1 METQAAVTQISQ
13 ETARNKNYPEKGN
26 ASLYQKDPT
35 AFRISHLCEMLET
48 YLEMEQVAEVYQ
60 AYLFGAEAH
69 DGQVRQTGE
78 PYIYHPLAVA
88 RILAE
93 MHMDQKSIISAI
105 LHDVI
110 EDTPFAKDQVEKRFG
125 EEVAELVDGVSKL
138 THIEFASKAEA
149 QAENFRKMM
158 LAMVKDIRVI
168 LIKLADR
175 LHNMR
180 TLGIMRP
187 DKRRR
192 IARET
197 LEIYAPIAHR
207 LGMNRMRLELEDL
220 GFVAM
225 YPERYRV
232 IDENVK
238 KARGNRKEI
247 VSKLEESILERMRQE
262 GLVGRVIGREKH
274 LFSIYNKMK
283 NKQLSF
289 SEVMD
294 VYALRIVVSSV
305 DMCYRVLGA
314 VHNLYKPVPGKFK
327 DYIAIP
333 KSNGYQSLHS
343 VLFSPYGVAIEVQI
357 RTEDMDRVAEA
368 GIAAHWL
375 YKNDDEAASNSAQV
389 RARRWLHDLLE
400 LQQHAGN
407 SMEFLEN
414 VKIDL
419 FPDEVYVFTPEGE
432 IMEMPRGATA
442 VDFAYAVHTDVGNQC
457 VAAKVDR
464 QLVPLRTKLLTGQTV
479 EIITAPTAS
488 PNPIWM
494 DFVFTAKARTNIRH
508 YLHQL
513 HHDEAEELGKRL
525 LNKCLAVHGTSI
537 DVIPEDEVQLV
548 SEEQGFVSISDMY
561 CALGLGNHVP
571 IVVALAL
578 SQIRKKMGERT
589 GSNKDE
595 ELKSQPLAIKG
606 TEGAVINYAK
616 CCRPIPG
623 DPILGFITAGRG
635 IVIHTQDC
643 KNVAEFR
650 GKPEKWLDVKWEDD
664 IHGDFP
670 IDINLL
676 VISRRGVLA
685 RVASTIAG
693 MEANIENVNIVE
705 RDGTHSTLSFT
716 VMVENRQHLARI
728 MRELRK
734 MEEVIRIQR
743 INK

>member
-1 METQAAVTQISQ
+1 MEIQVAVTQISQ
-13 ETARNKNYPEKGN
+13 EPTRNNNYPKRGKS
-26 ASLYQKDPT
+26 SLYLEDPT

-60 AYLFGAEAH
+60 AYLLGAEAH
-69 DGQVRQTGE
+69 DGQTRASGE

-110 EDTPFAKDQVEKRFG
+110 EDTKYDKELIESRFG
-125 EEVAELVDGVSKL
+125 SEVADLVDGVSKL
-138 THIEFASKAEA
+138 THMEFATKAEA

-168 LIKLADR
+168 IIKLADR

-197 LEIYAPIAHR
+197 LEIYAPIANR
-207 LGMNRMRLELEDL
+207 LGMNRIRLELEDL
-220 GFVAM
+220 GFLAM
-225 YPERYRV
+225 YPTRYRV
-232 IDENVK
+232 IDDNVK

-247 VSKLEESILERMRQE
+247 VSKLEESISERMRQE
-262 GLVGRVIGREKH
+262 ALIARVIGREKH

-283 NKQLSF
+283 MKQLSF
-289 SEVMD
+289 NEVMD
-294 VYALRIVVSSV
+294 VYALRIVVNSV
-305 DMCYRVLGA
+305 DMCYRVLGS

-343 VLFSPYGVAIEVQI
+343 VLFTPYGVAVEVQI

-375 YKNDDEAASNSAQV
+375 YKDDDDAASNSAQV

-407 SMEFLEN
+407 SIEFLEN

-419 FPDEVYVFTPEGE
+419 FPDEVYLFTPDGE
-432 IMEMPRGATA
+432 IMAMPRGATA

-464 QLVPLRTKLLTGQTV
+464 QLVPLRTKLLNGQTV
-479 EIITAPTAS
+479 EIITTPTAS

-508 YLHQL
+508 YLHHLQ
-513 HHDEAEELGKRL
+513 HDEAEELGKRL

-537 DVIPEDEVQLV
+537 DVIPEEEVQLV
-548 SEEQGFVSISDMY
+548 SEEQGFVSTGDMY
-561 CALGLGNHVP
+561 CALGLGNHIP

-578 SQIRKKMGERT
+578 TQIRKKMGDRSI
-589 GSNKDE
+589 GDDE
-595 ELKSQPLAIKG
+595 LITQPLGIKG

-643 KNVAEFR
+643 KNVAEFKD
-650 GKPEKWLDVKWEDD
+650 KPEKWIDVKWEDD

-670 IDINLL
+670 IDISLL
-676 VISRRGVLA
+676 VRSKRGVLA
-685 RVASTIAG
+685 RVAATIAD
-693 MEANIENVNIVE
+693 MEANIENVNIDE
-705 RDGTHSTLSFT
+705 RDGVHSTLNFA
-716 VMVENRQHLARI
+716 VLVENRQHLARI

>member
-1 METQAAVTQISQ
+1 METLVAVTQISQ
-13 ETARNKNYPEKGN
+13 EMHRNKNSPDSAK
-26 ASLYQKDPT
+26 SHLYQLDPT

-69 DGQVRQTGE
+69 DGQSRATGE

-110 EDTPFAKDQVEKRFG
+110 EDTRFAKAQIESRFG
-125 EEVAELVDGVSKL
+125 PEVAELVDGVSKL
-138 THIEFASKAEA
+138 TNIEFSSKAEA

-168 LIKLADR
+168 IIKLADR

-180 TLGIMRP
+180 TLGVMRP

-197 LEIYAPIAHR
+197 LEIYSPIANR
-207 LGMNRMRLELEDL
+207 LGMNRIRLELEDL
-220 GFVAM
+220 GFLAM
-225 YPERYRV
+225 YPSRYRV
-232 IDENVK
+232 LDENVK
-238 KARGNRKEI
+238 KARGNRNEI
-247 VSKLEESILERMRQE
+247 ISKLEEAILERMRQE
-262 GLVGRVIGREKH
+262 ALIGRVIGREKH

-283 NKQLSF
+283 IKQLSF

-294 VYALRIVVSSV
+294 VYALRIVVNSV
-305 DMCYRVLGA
+305 DMCYRILGA

-343 VLFSPYGVAIEVQI
+343 VLISPFGVAIEVQI

-375 YKNDDEAASNSAQV
+375 YKDDDEAASNSAQV

-407 SMEFLEN
+407 SIEFLEN

-419 FPDEVYVFTPEGE
+419 FPDEVYLFTPGGD

-464 QLVPLRTKLLTGQTV
+464 QLVPLRTKLLNGQTV
-479 EIITAPTAS
+479 EVITAPNAK

-494 DFVFTAKARTNIRH
+494 DFVFT
-508 YLHQL
+508 Q
-513 HHDEAEELGKRL
+513 KR
-525 LNKCLAVHGTSI
+525 
-537 DVIPEDEVQLV
+537 
-548 SEEQGFVSISDMY
+548 
-561 CALGLGNHVP
+561 VP
-571 IVVALAL
+571 IFVIFYI
-578 SQIRKKMGERT
+578 SYNMTK
-589 GSNKDE
+589 
-595 ELKSQPLAIKG
+595 LKS
-606 TEGAVINYAK
+606 
-616 CCRPIPG
+616 
-623 DPILGFITAGRG
+623 
-635 IVIHTQDC
+635 
-643 KNVAEFR
+643 
-650 GKPEKWLDVKWEDD
+650 
-664 IHGDFP
+664 
-670 IDINLL
+670 
-676 VISRRGVLA
+676 
-685 RVASTIAG
+685 
-693 MEANIENVNIVE
+693 
-705 RDGTHSTLSFT
+705 
-716 VMVENRQHLARI
+716 
-728 MRELRK
+728 
-734 MEEVIRIQR
+734 
-743 INK
+743 

>member
-1 METQAAVTQISQ
+1 MTQISQ

-26 ASLYQKDPT
+26 AALYQKDPT

-220 GFVAM
+220 GFLAM

-232 IDENVK
+232 INENVK

-247 VSKLEESILERMRQE
+247 VSKLEESVLQRMRQE

-294 VYALRIVVSSV
+294 VYALRIVVNSV

-333 KSNGYQSLHS
+333 KSNGYQALHS

-375 YKNDDEAASNSAQV
+375 YKNDDGAASNSAQV

-419 FPDEVYVFTPEGE
+419 FPDEVYVFTPGGD

-479 EIITAPTAS
+479 EIITAQTAS

-537 DVIPEDEVQLV
+537 DVTPEDEVQLV

-561 CALGLGNHVP
+561 CALGLGNHIP

-589 GSNKDE
+589 GGSSED
-595 ELKSQPLAIKG
+595 ELKAQPLAIKG

-650 GKPEKWLDVKWEDD
+650 DKPEKWLDVKWEED
-664 IHGDFP
+664 IQGDFP

-676 VISRRGVLA
+676 VISKRGVLA

>member
-1 METQAAVTQISQ
+1 MTQISQ
-13 ETARNKNYPEKGN
+13 EPARNKNYPDRGKS
-26 ASLYQKDPT
+26 SLYQEDPT

-69 DGQVRQTGE
+69 NGQRRATGE

-110 EDTPFAKDQVEKRFG
+110 EDTRFAKEQVESRFG
-125 EEVAELVDGVSKL
+125 TEVAELVDGVSKL
-138 THIEFASKAEA
+138 THMEFATKAEA

-168 LIKLADR
+168 IIKLADR

-197 LEIYAPIAHR
+197 LEIYSPIANR
-207 LGMNRMRLELEDL
+207 LGMNRIRLELEDL
-220 GFVAM
+220 GFLAM
-225 YPERYRV
+225 YPQRYRV
-232 IDENVK
+232 LDENVK

-262 GLVGRVIGREKH
+262 SLIGRVIGREKH

-283 NKQLSF
+283 TKQLSF

-294 VYALRIVVSSV
+294 VYALRIVVNSV

-343 VLFSPYGVAIEVQI
+343 VLISPYGVAIEVQI

-375 YKNDDEAASNSAQV
+375 YKDDGDAASNSAQV

-407 SMEFLEN
+407 SIEFLEN

-419 FPDEVYVFTPEGE
+419 FPEEVYVFTPGGE
-432 IMEMPRGATA
+432 IMPMPRGATA

-457 VAAKVDR
+457 VAAKVNR
-464 QLVPLRTKLLTGQTV
+464 QLVPLRTKLLNGQTV
-479 EIITAPTAS
+479 EIITAPEAS

-494 DFVFTAKARTNIRH
+494 DFAFTAKARTNIRH
-508 YLHQL
+508 FLHQL

-525 LNKCLAVHGTSI
+525 INKCLAVHGTSI
-537 DVIPEDEVQLV
+537 DVISEEDVQLV

-561 CALGLGNHVP
+561 CAVGLGNHIP

-578 SQIRKKMGERT
+578 AQIRKKMSDRT
-589 GSNKDE
+589 GNED
-595 ELKSQPLAIKG
+595 ELKPQPLAIKG

-623 DPILGFITAGRG
+623 DPILGFITSGRG

-650 GKPEKWLDVKWEDD
+650 DKPEKWLDVKWEDN

-670 IDINLL
+670 VDINLL
-676 VISRRGVLA
+676 VTSRRGVLA
-685 RVASTIAG
+685 RVASTIAD

-705 RDGTHSTLSFT
+705 RDGLHSTLSFA
-716 VMVENRQHLARI
+716 VLVENRQHLARI
-728 MRELRK
+728 MRQLRK

>member
-1 METQAAVTQISQ
+1 MTQTSQ
-13 ETARNKNYPEKGN
+13 EKPQSKTFLDKGS

-69 DGQVRQTGE
+69 DGQRRATGE
-78 PYIYHPLAVA
+78 AYIYHPLAVA

-110 EDTPFAKDQVEKRFG
+110 EDTPFAKEQVESRFG
-125 EEVAELVDGVSKL
+125 KEVAELVDGVSKL

-180 TLGIMRP
+180 TLGVMRP
-187 DKRRR
+187 DKKRR

-197 LEIYAPIAHR
+197 LEIYAPIANR
-207 LGMNRMRLELEDL
+207 LGMNRIRLELEDL
-220 GFVAM
+220 GFMAM
-225 YPERYRV
+225 YPNRYRV
-232 IDENVK
+232 LSENVR
-238 KARGNRKEI
+238 KARGNRNEI
-247 VSKLEESILERMRQE
+247 ISKLEDAVMQRMRQE
-262 GLVGRVIGREKH
+262 GMVGRVIGREKH
-274 LFSIYNKMK
+274 LFSIYKKMK
-283 NKQLSF
+283 KKQLSF

-294 VYALRIVVSSV
+294 VYALRIIVNSV

-368 GIAAHWL
+368 GIAAHWV
-375 YKNDDEAASNSAQV
+375 YKTKDESISNNAQV

-419 FPDEVYVFTPEGE
+419 FPDEVYVFTPRGD
-432 IMEMPRGATA
+432 IMELPRGATA

-464 QLVPLRTKLLTGQTV
+464 QLVPLRTQLNTGQTV
-479 EIITAPTAS
+479 EIITAPTGT

-537 DVIPEDEVQLV
+537 DVTPEEEIKQV
-548 SEEQGFVSISDMY
+548 SIEQGFTSVSEMY

-578 SQIRKKMGERT
+578 SQIRKKMGQRT
-589 GSNKDE
+589 GKDDE

-616 CCRPIPG
+616 CCHPIPG

-643 KNVAEFR
+643 KNVADFR
-650 GKPEKWLDVKWEDD
+650 DKPEKWVDVKWEDD
-664 IHGDFP
+664 VQGEFP
-670 IDINLL
+670 IDIELL
-676 VISRRGVLA
+676 VRSKRGVLA
-685 RVASTIAG
+685 RVASTIAD
-693 MEANIENVNIVE
+693 MEANIENVNIIE
-705 RDGTHSTLSFT
+705 RDGLHSTLTFT
-716 VMVENRQHLARI
+716 LMVSNRVHLARI

-734 MEEVIRIQR
+734 KEEVLR
-743 INK
+743 INRMNKK

>member
-13 ETARNKNYPEKGN
+13 ETPQNKHYPERGN

-69 DGQVRQTGE
+69 DGQIRKTGE

-93 MHMDQKSIISAI
+93 MHMDQKSVISAI

-180 TLGIMRP
+180 TLGVMRP

-197 LEIYAPIAHR
+197 LEIYGPIAHR

-220 GFVAM
+220 GFLAM
-225 YPERYRV
+225 YPQRYRV
-232 IDENVK
+232 LNENVK
-238 KARGNRKEI
+238 KARGNRNEI
-247 VSKLEESILERMRQE
+247 VGKLEESILERMRQE
-262 GLVGRVIGREKH
+262 ALIGRVIGREKH

-289 SEVMD
+289 NEVMD
-294 VYALRIVVSSV
+294 VYALRIVVNSV

-375 YKNDDEAASNSAQV
+375 YKNDDDSASNSAQV

-479 EIITAPTAS
+479 EIITAPAAT

-513 HHDEAEELGKRL
+513 HHDEAEELGRRL

-537 DVIPEDEVQLV
+537 DVIPEDDVQLV

-561 CALGLGNHVP
+561 CALGLGNHIP

-589 GSNKDE
+589 GKESEE
-595 ELKSQPLAIKG
+595 ELRTQPLAIKG

-650 GKPEKWLDVKWEDD
+650 DKPEKWLDVKWEDN
-664 IHGDFP
+664 IQGDFP

-676 VISRRGVLA
+676 VVSKRGVLA

-716 VMVENRQHLARI
+716 VLVENRQHLAKI

-743 INK
+743 MNK

>member
-1 METQAAVTQISQ
+1 VTQISQ
-13 ETARNKNYPEKGN
+13 ETTRNKNYPDRGKS
-26 ASLYQKDPT
+26 SLYQQDPT

-69 DGQVRQTGE
+69 DGQSRASGE

-110 EDTPFAKDQVEKRFG
+110 EDTRFAKDQVESRFG
-125 EEVAELVDGVSKL
+125 AEVAELVDGVSKL
-138 THIEFASKAEA
+138 THIEFSSKAEA

-168 LIKLADR
+168 IIKLADR

-197 LEIYAPIAHR
+197 LEIYSPIANR
-207 LGMNRMRLELEDL
+207 LGMNRIRLELEDL
-220 GFVAM
+220 GFLAM
-225 YPERYRV
+225 YPQRYRV
-232 IDENVK
+232 LDENVR

-247 VSKLEESILERMRQE
+247 IRKLEESILERMRQE
-262 GLVGRVIGREKH
+262 ALVGRVIGREKH

-283 NKQLSF
+283 MKQLSF

-294 VYALRIVVSSV
+294 VYALRIVVNSV
-305 DMCYRVLGA
+305 DMCYRILGA

-375 YKNDDEAASNSAQV
+375 YKDDGDAASNNAQV

-400 LQQHAGN
+400 LQQQAGN
-407 SMEFLEN
+407 SIEFLEN

-419 FPDEVYVFTPEGE
+419 FPDEVYVFTPGGE
-432 IMEMPRGATA
+432 IMAMPRGATA

-457 VAAKVDR
+457 VAVKVDR
-464 QLVPLRTKLLTGQTV
+464 QLVPLRTKLLNGQTV
-479 EIITAPTAS
+479 EVITAPNGS

-537 DVIPEDEVQLV
+537 DVVPEEDVQLV

-561 CALGLGNHVP
+561 CAVGLGNHIP

-578 SQIRKKMGERT
+578 AQIRKKMGDRT
-589 GSNKDE
+589 GKEDK
-595 ELKSQPLAIKG
+595 LTTQPFAIKG

-650 GKPEKWLDVKWEDD
+650 NKPEKWLDVKWEDD
-664 IHGDFP
+664 IQGDFP

-676 VISRRGVLA
+676 VTSKRGVLA
-685 RVASTIAG
+685 RVAATIAG
-693 MEANIENVNIVE
+693 MEANIENVNITE
-705 RDGTHSTLSFT
+705 RDGVHSTLSFT

>member
-1 METQAAVTQISQ
+1 LLKCTWI
-13 ETARNKNYPEKGN
+13 
-26 ASLYQKDPT
+26 
-35 AFRISHLCEMLET
+35 
-48 YLEMEQVAEVYQ
+48 
-60 AYLFGAEAH
+60 
-69 DGQVRQTGE
+69 
-78 PYIYHPLAVA
+78 
-88 RILAE
+88 
-93 MHMDQKSIISAI
+93 
-105 LHDVI
+105 
-110 EDTPFAKDQVEKRFG
+110 AKDQVESRFG
-125 EEVAELVDGVSKL
+125 TEVAELVDGVSKL
-138 THIEFASKAEA
+138 THIEFATKAEA

-158 LAMVKDIRVI
+158 LAMAKDIRVI

-180 TLGIMRP
+180 TLDVMRP
-187 DKRRR
+187 EKRRR

-197 LEIYAPIAHR
+197 LEIFSPIANR
-207 LGMNRMRLELEDL
+207 LGMNRIRLELEDL
-220 GFVAM
+220 GFLAM
-225 YPERYRV
+225 YPQRYRV
-232 IDENVK
+232 LDENVK
-238 KARGNRKEI
+238 KARGNRNEI

-262 GLVGRVIGREKH
+262 GLIGRVIGREKH

-283 NKQLSF
+283 MKQLSF

-294 VYALRIVVSSV
+294 VYAIRIIVNSV
-305 DMCYRVLGA
+305 DMCYRALGA

-343 VLFSPYGVAIEVQI
+343 VLFSPYGVAVEVQI

-375 YKNDDEAASNSAQV
+375 YKNDDDATSNSTQV
-389 RARRWLHDLLE
+389 RARRWLHNLLE

-464 QLVPLRTKLLTGQTV
+464 QLVPLRTKLFTGQTV
-479 EIITAPTAS
+479 EIITAPNAS

-513 HHDEAEELGKRL
+513 HHDDAEELGKRL

-537 DVIPEDEVQLV
+537 DVIPKEDVQLV

-561 CALGLGNHVP
+561 CALGLGNHIP

-578 SQIRKKMGERT
+578 AQIHKKMGERT
-589 GSNKDE
+589 GGKDDI
-595 ELKSQPLAIKG
+595 ELKTQPLAIKG

-643 KNVAEFR
+643 KNVADFR
-650 GKPEKWLDVKWEDD
+650 DKPEKWLDVKWEDS
-664 IHGDFP
+664 IQGDFP

-676 VISRRGVLA
+676 VISKRGVLA
-685 RVASTIAG
+685 RVASTIAD
-693 MEANIENVNIVE
+693 MEANIENVNITE
-705 RDGTHSTLSFT
+705 RDGVHSTLSFT

-743 INK
+743 LNR

>member
-1 METQAAVTQISQ
+1 MEIQVAVTQISQ
-13 ETARNKNYPEKGN
+13 ETTRNKNYPAKGK
-26 ASLYQKDPT
+26 SSSYQEDPT
-35 AFRISHLCEMLET
+35 AFRISHFCEMLET
-48 YLEMEQVAEVYQ
+48 YLEVEQVAEVYK
-60 AYLFGAEAH
+60 AYLFGADAH
-69 DGQVRQTGE
+69 DGQSRASGE

-110 EDTPFAKDQVEKRFG
+110 EDTRFDKEQIVKRFG
-125 EEVAELVDGVSKL
+125 EEVADLVDGVSKL
-138 THIEFASKAEA
+138 THMEFATKAEA

-168 LIKLADR
+168 IIKLADR

-187 DKRRR
+187 EKRRR

-197 LEIYAPIAHR
+197 LEIYSPIANR
-207 LGMNRMRLELEDL
+207 LGMNRIRLELEDL
-220 GFVAM
+220 GFWAM
-225 YPERYRV
+225 YPNRYR
-232 IDENVK
+232 ILEENVK
-238 KARGNRKEI
+238 KARGNRSEI
-247 VSKLEESILERMRQE
+247 ISKLEKSLLERIRQE
-262 GLVGRVIGREKH
+262 GLSGRVAGREKH

-283 NKQLSF
+283 KKQLSF

-294 VYALRIVVSSV
+294 VYAIRIVVNSV
-305 DMCYRVLGA
+305 DMCYRILGA

-343 VLFSPYGVAIEVQI
+343 VLFSPFGVAVEVQI

-375 YKNDDEAASNSAQV
+375 YKNDEDVMTNNAQV

-407 SMEFLEN
+407 SIEFLEN

-419 FPDEVYVFTPEGE
+419 FPDEVYVFTPGGD
-432 IMEMPRGATA
+432 IMEMPRGSTA
-442 VDFAYAVHTDVGNQC
+442 VDFAYAVHTDIGNQC
-457 VAAKVDR
+457 VAVKVDR
-464 QLVPLRTKLLTGQTV
+464 QLVPLRTELLNGQTV
-479 EIITAPTAS
+479 EIITEATAS
-488 PNPIWM
+488 PNPTWM

-508 YLHQL
+508 FLHQL
-513 HHDEAEELGKRL
+513 QYDEAEELGKRL

-537 DVIPEDEVQLV
+537 DVIPEEDVQKV

-561 CALGLGNHVP
+561 CAVGLGNHIP

-578 SQIRKKMGERT
+578 AQIRKKMGDRN
-589 GSNKDE
+589 GKDG
-595 ELKSQPLAIKG
+595 ELKPQPLGIKG

-650 GKPEKWLDVKWEDD
+650 DKPEKWLDVKWEDD

-670 IDINLL
+670 IDIDLL

-685 RVASTIAG
+685 RVASVIAK

-705 RDGTHSTLSFT
+705 RDGVHSTLSFA

-743 INK
+743 VNK

>member
-1 METQAAVTQISQ
+1 MQAAVTQISQ
-13 ETARNKNYPEKGN
+13 ETARTRNYPDIRKS
-26 ASLYQKDPT
+26 SLYQQDPT

-60 AYLFGAEAH
+60 AYLLGAEAH
-69 DGQVRQTGE
+69 DGQTRASGE
-78 PYIYHPLAVA
+78 AYIYHPLAVA

-93 MHMDQKSIISAI
+93 MHMDHKSIISAI

-110 EDTPFAKDQVEKRFG
+110 EDTKFDKTFIEERFG
-125 EEVAELVDGVSKL
+125 SEVAELVDGVSKL
-138 THIEFASKAEA
+138 THIEFSSKAEA

-168 LIKLADR
+168 IIKLADR

-180 TLGIMRP
+180 TLGVMRP
-187 DKRRR
+187 EKRRR

-197 LEIYAPIAHR
+197 LEIYSPIANR
-207 LGMNRMRLELEDL
+207 LGMNRIRLELEDL
-220 GFVAM
+220 GFLAM
-225 YPERYRV
+225 YPHRHRV
-232 IDENVK
+232 LDENVK

-247 VSKLEESILERMRQE
+247 VSKLEESIQERMRQE

-283 NKQLSF
+283 MKQLSF

-294 VYALRIVVSSV
+294 VYAIRLVVNSV
-305 DMCYRVLGA
+305 DMCYRILGA

-343 VLFSPYGVAIEVQI
+343 VLFTPFGVAVEVQI

-375 YKNDDEAASNSAQV
+375 YKTDDDAASNNTQV

-407 SMEFLEN
+407 SIEFLEN

-432 IMEMPRGATA
+432 IMAMSRGATA

-464 QLVPLRTKLLTGQTV
+464 QLVPLRTKILNGQTV
-479 EIITAPTAS
+479 EIITDPTAS

-508 YLHQL
+508 FLHQL

-525 LNKCLAVHGTSI
+525 INKCLAVHGTSI
-537 DVIPEDEVQLV
+537 DVIEDEDVQLV
-548 SEEQGFVSISDMY
+548 SEEQGFVSKSDMF
-561 CALGLGNHVP
+561 CAVGLGNHIP
-571 IVVALAL
+571 IVVSLALA
-578 SQIRKKMGERT
+578 QVRKKMSDRT
-589 GSNKDE
+589 GDDD
-595 ELKSQPLAIKG
+595 ELKAQPLGIKG

-643 KNVAEFR
+643 KNVTDFR
-650 GKPEKWLDVKWEDD
+650 DKPEKWVDVKWEDD

-670 IDINLL
+670 VDISLL
-676 VISRRGVLA
+676 VISKRGVLA
-685 RVASTIAG
+685 RVAAAIAD
-693 MEANIENVNIVE
+693 MEANIENVNIDE
-705 RDGTHSTLSFT
+705 RDGVHSTLSFA
-716 VMVENRQHLARI
+716 MLVENRLHLARI
-728 MRELRK
+728 MRGLRK
-734 MEEVIRIQR
+734 MEEVIRISR
-743 INK
+743 VNK

>member
-1 METQAAVTQISQ
+1 MNQLSQ
-13 ETARNKNYPEKGN
+13 ETTQTKRSPETGKS
-26 ASLYQKDPT
+26 SLVSEDPT

-69 DGQVRQTGE
+69 EGQHRASGE
-78 PYIYHPLAVA
+78 AYIYHPLAVA

-93 MHMDQKSIISAI
+93 MHMDHKSIISAI

-110 EDTPFAKDQVEKRFG
+110 EDTPFAKEQVESRFG
-125 EEVAELVDGVSKL
+125 SEVAELVDGVSKL
-138 THIEFASKAEA
+138 THIDFASKAEA

-180 TLGIMRP
+180 TLGVMRP

-197 LEIYAPIAHR
+197 LEIYAPIANR
-207 LGMNRMRLELEDL
+207 LGMNRIRLELEDL

-225 YPERYRV
+225 YPQRYRV
-232 IDENVK
+232 LQENVR

-247 VSKLEESILERMRQE
+247 VSKLEESVRERLRQE
-262 GLVGRVIGREKH
+262 GLVGRVLGREKH
-274 LFSIYNKMK
+274 IYSIYKKMK
-283 NKQLSF
+283 NKHLAF

-294 VYALRIVVSSV
+294 VYALRIIVNTV

-333 KSNGYQSLHS
+333 KSNGYQSIHS
-343 VLFSPYGVAIEVQI
+343 ALFSPYGVAIEVQI

-375 YKNDDEAASNSAQV
+375 YKSTDEGAGNSAQV

-419 FPDEVYVFTPEGE
+419 FPVEVYVFTPGGD
-432 IMEMPRGATA
+432 IMELPRGATA

-457 VAAKVDR
+457 VAVKIDR
-464 QLVPLRTKLLTGQTV
+464 QLMPLRTELYNGQTV
-479 EIITAPTAS
+479 EIITAPGAS
-488 PNPIWM
+488 PNPTWL

-508 YLHQL
+508 YLHNL
-513 HHDEAEELGKRL
+513 HHDEAELLGKRL
-525 LNKCLAVHGTSI
+525 LNKCLAVHGTSV
-537 DVIPEDEVQLV
+537 DNIPKEDLERVR
-548 SEEQGFVSISDMY
+548 EEQGFVSTGDMY
-561 CALGLGNHVP
+561 CAIGLGNHIP

-578 SQIRKKMGERT
+578 NQVRAKIGNEKNTKNDE
-589 GSNKDE
+589 GSV
-595 ELKSQPLAIKG
+595 SRPLAIKG
-606 TEGAVINYAK
+606 TEGAVINFAK

-635 IVIHTQDC
+635 LVIHTQDC
-643 KNVAEFR
+643 KNVAEYR
-650 GKPEKWLDVKWEDD
+650 NKPEKWIDVKWEDD
-664 IHGDFP
+664 VQGDFP
-670 IDINLL
+670 LDISLL
-676 VISRRGVLA
+676 VQSSRGVLA
-685 RVASTIAG
+685 RIAAAIAD
-693 MEANIENVNIVE
+693 MEANIENVNIEE
-705 RDGTHSTLSFT
+705 RDGLHSSISFT
-716 VMVENRQHLARI
+716 VLVQNRKHLARI
-728 MRELRK
+728 MKGLRK

-743 INK
+743 KKK

>member
-1 METQAAVTQISQ
+1 
-13 ETARNKNYPEKGN
+13 
-26 ASLYQKDPT
+26 
-35 AFRISHLCEMLET
+35 MLET

-69 DGQVRQTGE
+69 DGQRRASGE
-78 PYIYHPLAVA
+78 AYIYHPLAVA

-110 EDTPFAKDQVEKRFG
+110 EDTPFAKEQVENRFG
-125 EEVAELVDGVSKL
+125 SEVAELVDGVSKL
-138 THIEFASKAEA
+138 THIEFATKAEA

-158 LAMVKDIRVI
+158 LAMAKDIRVI

-197 LEIYAPIAHR
+197 LEIYSPIANR

-220 GFVAM
+220 GFLAM
-225 YPERYRV
+225 YPQRYRV
-232 IDENVK
+232 LEENVK
-238 KARGNRKEI
+238 KARGNRNEI
-247 VSKLEESILERMRQE
+247 ISKLEESILERMRQE
-262 GLVGRVIGREKH
+262 ALVGRVIGREKH

-283 NKQLSF
+283 MKQLSF
-289 SEVMD
+289 NEVMD
-294 VYALRIVVSSV
+294 VYAVRIIVNSV

-343 VLFSPYGVAIEVQI
+343 VLFSPYGVAVEVQI

-375 YKNDDEAASNSAQV
+375 YKNDDAAVSNSTQV

-464 QLVPLRTKLLTGQTV
+464 QLVPLRTKLFTGQTV
-479 EIITAPTAS
+479 EIITAPNAS

-513 HHDEAEELGKRL
+513 HHDDAEELGKRL
-525 LNKCLAVHGTSI
+525 LNKCLSVHGTSI
-537 DVIPEDEVQLV
+537 DVIPDEDVQLV
-548 SEEQGFVSISDMY
+548 SVEQGFVSISDMY
-561 CALGLGNHVP
+561 CALGLGNHIP

-578 SQIRKKMGERT
+578 VQIHKKMGERT
-589 GSNKDE
+589 GDNGE
-595 ELKSQPLAIKG
+595 AELKTQPLAIKG

-643 KNVAEFR
+643 KNVADFR
-650 GKPEKWLDVKWEDD
+650 DKPEKWLDVKWEDN
-664 IHGDFP
+664 IQGDFP

-676 VISRRGVLA
+676 VISKRGVLA
-685 RVASTIAG
+685 RVAATIAD
-693 MEANIENVNIVE
+693 MEANIENVNITE
-705 RDGTHSTLSFT
+705 RDGVHSTLSFT
-716 VMVENRQHLARI
+716 VMVENRLHLARI

-743 INK
+743 RNR

>member
-1 METQAAVTQISQ
+1 MEIQVVVTQISQ
-13 ETARNKNYPEKGN
+13 ETTRNKNYPERGK
-26 ASLYQKDPT
+26 SSSYQDDPT

-48 YLEMEQVAEVYQ
+48 YLEIEQVAEVYQ

-69 DGQVRQTGE
+69 DGQSRATGE

-110 EDTPFAKDQVEKRFG
+110 EDTPFAKDQVESRFG
-125 EEVAELVDGVSKL
+125 SEVAELVDGVSKL
-138 THIEFASKAEA
+138 TTIEFASKAEA

-168 LIKLADR
+168 IIKLADR

-180 TLGIMRP
+180 TLGVMRP
-187 DKRRR
+187 EKRRR

-197 LEIYAPIAHR
+197 LEIYSPIANR
-207 LGMNRMRLELEDL
+207 LGMNRIRLELEDL
-220 GFVAM
+220 GFMAM
-225 YPERYRV
+225 YPERHRV
-232 IDENVK
+232 ISENVK

-262 GLVGRVIGREKH
+262 ALIGRVVGREKH

-283 NKQLSF
+283 IKQLSF
-289 SEVMD
+289 NEVMD
-294 VYALRIVVSSV
+294 VYALRIVVNTV

-375 YKNDDEAASNSAQV
+375 YKDDDDAASNNAQV

-407 SMEFLEN
+407 SIEFLEN

-419 FPDEVYVFTPEGE
+419 FPDEVYLFTPGGE
-432 IMEMPRGATA
+432 ITEMPRGATA

-464 QLVPLRTKLLTGQTV
+464 QLVPLRTELLNGQTV
-479 EIITAPTAS
+479 EIITAPTAT
-488 PNPIWM
+488 PNPSWM

-508 YLHQL
+508 YLQHLQY
-513 HHDEAEELGKRL
+513 DEAEELGKRL
-525 LNKCLAVHGTSI
+525 INKCLAVHGTSI
-537 DVIPEDEVQLV
+537 DVIDADDIQLV
-548 SEEQGFVSISDMY
+548 SEEQGFVSPSDMY
-561 CALGLGNHVP
+561 CAVGLGNHIP

-578 SQIRKKMGERT
+578 AQIRKKLSDR
-589 GSNKDE
+589 KDKDD

-643 KNVAEFR
+643 KNVADFR
-650 GKPEKWLDVKWEDD
+650 DKPEKWLDVKWEDD
-664 IHGDFP
+664 ITGDFP

-676 VISRRGVLA
+676 VTSKRGVLA
-685 RVASTIAG
+685 RVASTIADT
-693 MEANIENVNIVE
+693 EANIENVNIEE
-705 RDGTHSTLSFT
+705 RDGMHSTLSFT

>member
-1 METQAAVTQISQ
+1 MTQISQ
-13 ETARNKNYPEKGN
+13 ETTRNKNYPDRGKS
-26 ASLYQKDPT
+26 SLYQQDPT

-69 DGQVRQTGE
+69 DGQSRASGE

-110 EDTPFAKDQVEKRFG
+110 EDTRFAKDQVESRFG
-125 EEVAELVDGVSKL
+125 SEVAELVDGVSKL
-138 THIEFASKAEA
+138 THIEFSSKAEA

-168 LIKLADR
+168 IIKLADR

-197 LEIYAPIAHR
+197 LEIYSPIANR
-207 LGMNRMRLELEDL
+207 LGMNRIRLELEDL
-220 GFVAM
+220 GFLAM

-247 VSKLEESILERMRQE
+247 ISKLEESILERMRQE
-262 GLVGRVIGREKH
+262 ALIGRVIGREKH

-283 NKQLSF
+283 TKQLSF

-294 VYALRIVVSSV
+294 VYALRIVVNSV

-375 YKNDDEAASNSAQV
+375 YKDDDDAASNNAQV

-407 SMEFLEN
+407 SIEFLEN

-419 FPDEVYVFTPEGE
+419 FPDEVYVFTPGGE
-432 IMEMPRGATA
+432 IMEMPRGATV

-464 QLVPLRTKLLTGQTV
+464 QLVPLRTKLLNGQTV
-479 EIITAPTAS
+479 EIITAPNAS

-537 DVIPEDEVQLV
+537 DVIPEEDVLLV
-548 SEEQGFVSISDMY
+548 SEEQGFVSTSDMY
-561 CALGLGNHVP
+561 CALGLGNHIP

-578 SQIRKKMGERT
+578 QQIRKKMGART
-589 GSNKDE
+589 GEDDE
-595 ELKSQPLAIKG
+595 LIVQPLAIKG

-616 CCRPIPG
+616 CCHPIPG

-650 GKPEKWLDVKWEDD
+650 NKPEKWLDVKWEDD
-664 IHGDFP
+664 IQGDFP

-676 VISRRGVLA
+676 VRSKRGVLA
-685 RVASTIAG
+685 RVAATIAG
-693 MEANIENVNIVE
+693 MEANIENVNITE
-705 RDGTHSTLSFT
+705 RDGVHSTLSFT

>member
-1 METQAAVTQISQ
+1 M
-13 ETARNKNYPEKGN
+13 
-26 ASLYQKDPT
+26 
-35 AFRISHLCEMLET
+35 
-48 YLEMEQVAEVYQ
+48 
-60 AYLFGAEAH
+60 
-69 DGQVRQTGE
+69 
-78 PYIYHPLAVA
+78 
-88 RILAE
+88 
-93 MHMDQKSIISAI
+93 AI
-105 LHDVI
+105 V
-110 EDTPFAKDQVEKRFG
+110 
-125 EEVAELVDGVSKL
+125 
-138 THIEFASKAEA
+138 
-149 QAENFRKMM
+149 
-158 LAMVKDIRVI
+158 
-168 LIKLADR
+168 
-175 LHNMR
+175 
-180 TLGIMRP
+180 
-187 DKRRR
+187 
-192 IARET
+192 
-197 LEIYAPIAHR
+197 
-207 LGMNRMRLELEDL
+207 
-220 GFVAM
+220 
-225 YPERYRV
+225 
-232 IDENVK
+232 
-238 KARGNRKEI
+238 KEI
-247 VSKLEESILERMRQE
+247 VSKLEESVLGRIHQE
-262 GLVGRVIGREKH
+262 GLIGRVIGREKH

-283 NKQLSF
+283 MKQLSF

-294 VYALRIVVSSV
+294 VYALRIVVNSV

-343 VLFSPYGVAIEVQI
+343 VLFSPYGVAVEVQI

-375 YKNDDEAASNSAQV
+375 YKDEDDTASNSAQV

-407 SMEFLEN
+407 SIEFLEN

-419 FPDEVYVFTPEGE
+419 FPEEVYVFTPEGE
-432 IMEMPRGATA
+432 IMAMPRGATA

-464 QLVPLRTKLLTGQTV
+464 QLVPLRTKLLNGQTV
-479 EIITAPTAS
+479 EIITAPEAS

-508 YLHQL
+508 FLHQL

-525 LNKCLAVHGTSI
+525 INKCLAAHGTSI
-537 DVIPEDEVQLV
+537 DVLPEEDVKHV
-548 SEEQGFVSISDMY
+548 SEEQGFVSISDMF
-561 CALGLGNHVP
+561 CAVGLGNHIP

-578 SQIRKKMGERT
+578 AQIRKKMGDRT
-589 GSNKDE
+589 GNDDQ
-595 ELKSQPLAIKG
+595 LVSQPLAIKG

-650 GKPEKWLDVKWEDD
+650 DKPEKWLDVKWEDD

-670 IDINLL
+670 VDINIL
-676 VISRRGVLA
+676 VTSKRGVLA
-685 RVASTIAG
+685 RVASTIADV
-693 MEANIENVNIVE
+693 EANIENVNITE
-705 RDGTHSTLSFT
+705 RDGVHSTLGFA
-716 VMVENRQHLARI
+716 VLVENRQHLARI
-728 MRELRK
+728 IRELRK

-743 INK
+743 VNK